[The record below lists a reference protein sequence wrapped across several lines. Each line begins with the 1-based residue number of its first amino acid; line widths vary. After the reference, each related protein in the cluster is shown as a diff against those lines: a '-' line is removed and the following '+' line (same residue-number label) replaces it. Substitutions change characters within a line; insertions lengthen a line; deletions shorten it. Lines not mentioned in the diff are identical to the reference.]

1 MRIRPLRHWGALLC
15 GFVFFFMY
23 VCFYFSHHACGL
35 SVASRPAVHFST
47 SRPLQD
53 AAPPI
58 GSHWRHEGS
67 LPSPAFVTGDGR
79 MPSPHASRCG
89 MMCHFFQLVPVPP
102 WRRPCRAR
110 PIRDASD
117 ERRTTTTATTTTM
130 HVVGSVV
137 AIRILSGTAAIGPTQ
152 TDLAN
157 NAQII
162 QKETKPAAVPVPF
175 VYRSA

>member
-1 MRIRPLRHWGALLC
+1 MWLCVLFHVCLLL
-15 GFVFFFMY
+15 F
-23 VCFYFSHHACGL
+23 L
-35 SVASRPAVHFST
+35 SSCMWPVRRLPPSRPFFDLEASARCCP
-47 SRPLQD
+47 SDRQPL
-53 AAPPI
+53 AP
-58 GSHWRHEGS
+58 RRQ
-67 LPSPAFVTGDGR
+67 PAFVTGDGR